1 MEQNQPRPANYL
13 AIAIIGTL
21 LCCIPGIVSIVYAAK
36 VNGLYADGK
45 YQEAQSA
52 SKNAKT
58 WAIVAIALGAL
69 SWIIQFIFGL
79 SMFAMMGSDGF

>member
-1 MEQNQPRPANYL
+1 MEQNQPRPSNYL

-45 YQEAQSA
+45 YEQAQSA

-58 WAIVAIALGAL
+58 WGIVAIVLGGLGLILQFAFGFSMLALA
-69 SWIIQFIFGL
+69 
-79 SMFAMMGSDGF
+79 GSEGF

>member
-1 MEQNQPRPANYL
+1 MEQNQPRPSNYL

-45 YQEAQSA
+45 YEQAQSD

-58 WAIVAIALGAL
+58 WGIVAIVLGGLGLILQFAFGFSMLALA
-69 SWIIQFIFGL
+69 
-79 SMFAMMGSDGF
+79 GSEGF

>member
-1 MEQNQPRPANYL
+1 MEQNQPRPSNYL

-45 YQEAQSA
+45 YEQAQSA

-58 WAIVAIALGAL
+58 WGIVAIVLGGLGLILQFAFGFSILALA
-69 SWIIQFIFGL
+69 
-79 SMFAMMGSDGF
+79 GSEGF

>member
-1 MEQNQPRPANYL
+1 MEQNQPRPQNYL
-13 AIAIIGTL
+13 AVAIIGTL

-45 YQEAQSA
+45 HQEAASA

-58 WAIVAIALGAL
+58 WGIVAIVLGAL

-79 SMFAMMGSDGF
+79 SMFALAGSGDF